1 MTRSTP
7 GLFRHLLAAASL
19 AAGLSLCSCNGRTVM
34 APASAPPPDAKP
46 SLAAPPASMM
56 TPHGY

>member
-1 MTRSTP
+1 MTRSKP
-7 GLFRHLLAAASL
+7 GVFRHLLAAASL
-19 AAGLSLCSCNGRTVM
+19 AAGLSLCGCNGRTVM

-46 SLAAPPASMM
+46 ALAAPPASMM

>member
-1 MTRSTP
+1 MPFPITSPVRRLS
-7 GLFRHLLAAASL
+7 G
-19 AAGLSLCSCNGRTVM
+19 AAGLAVALLLSACAGRPVL

-46 SLAAPPASMM
+46 ALATPPASIM

>member
-1 MTRSTP
+1 MSRTVP
-7 GLFRHLLAAASL
+7 ALAL
-19 AAGLSLCSCNGRTVM
+19 AAGLLLAACNGNAVL

-46 SLAAPPASMM
+46 VLAAPPAALL

>member
-7 GLFRHLLAAASL
+7 GLFRHLLAAAGL
-19 AAGLSLCSCNGRTVM
+19 AAGLSLCGCGRTMM
-34 APASAPPPDAKP
+34 APASAPPPEAKP
-46 SLAAPPASMM
+46 ALAAPPASMM